1 MPNTLTITCV
11 NDRFATIK
19 FSPLEHTPTAL
30 SKKYSWSGTWIK
42 WHRWRHNTQILSMPA
57 TQRNR
62 WWTFRAAIVILR
74 DRLSPFATFALSLD
88 ISRLNIHNLCTKEKE
103 MNKKKQSW
111 RYALLR
117 FVAEERIWNSHCLL
131 THSYLYFLTRVQQNT
146 VLFPFKFTSWLTEAL
161 WSSVL
166 FSQRNRLRRGN
177 K

>member
-1 MPNTLTITCV
+1 MPNTLTIPCV

-30 SKKYSWSGTWIK
+30 LKKYSWSGTWIK
-42 WHRWRHNTQILSMPA
+42 WHRRRHNTQILSMPA

-62 WWTFRAAIVILR
+62 WWTSREAIVILR

-117 FVAEERIWNSHCLL
+117 FVAEERIWNSHCLV
-131 THSYLYFLTRVQQNT
+131 THSYLYSLTRVQQNT